1 MCNFMCANLRMVISH
16 GLQDKQTYTQPLPNK
31 SHNLPFPFIKI
42 IALPLFYMTVI
53 KISDQNETFFSDFQ
67 ILYLW

>member
-31 SHNLPFPFIKI
+31 SHNLPFPFIK
-42 IALPLFYMTVI
+42 
-53 KISDQNETFFSDFQ
+53 K
-67 ILYLW
+67 

>member
-1 MCNFMCANLRMVISH
+1 MCANLRMVISH

-42 IALPLFYMTVI
+42 
-53 KISDQNETFFSDFQ
+53 SDQNETFFNDFQ